1 MTIWDRNVSSLS
13 SLDSSSPSTHL
24 RAALNTERPPQ
35 KVKGVKQIFYTRRNP
50 GHTSVE
56 KFTVFLEVFKKKK
69 KSKIAT
75 LKGLDG
81 HVKLEKLNSKHAV

>member
-1 MTIWDRNVSSLS
+1 M
-13 SLDSSSPSTHL
+13 
-24 RAALNTERPPQ
+24 
-35 KVKGVKQIFYTRRNP
+35 
-50 GHTSVE
+50 E